1 MQNKIFRL
9 FRASDLAFGGLNSRY
24 VYACKWAEIEE
35 GRAGGWGLDERR
47 MPISFLTLS
56 VSLMEVKLSY
66 EPVRSSVSVDLM
78 VSRSYDLYQLS
89 GERIMG
95 HPVVDGIRPLP

>member
-1 MQNKIFRL
+1 MNQGVKIGLATEVNAKKMQNKIFRL

-47 MPISFLTLS
+47 MPISFLT
-56 VSLMEVKLSY
+56 
-66 EPVRSSVSVDLM
+66 
-78 VSRSYDLYQLS
+78 
-89 GERIMG
+89 
-95 HPVVDGIRPLP
+95 